1 LLLRCLAIKL
11 SIITVYKVMKI
22 RLILISKKRSSTII
36 KYSSKDVYRRPGM
49 AFALTK
55 LKISTY
61 SVVMSNKPIL
71 AIIMLYILSIMK
83 ITT

>member
-1 LLLRCLAIKL
+1 M
-11 SIITVYKVMKI
+11 IIVYEVIKI

-36 KYSSKDVYRRPGM
+36 KHSSKDVYRRLGM
-49 AFALTK
+49 AFAPIK

-61 SVVMSNKPIL
+61 SIVTSNRPIL
-71 AIIMLYILSIMK
+71 AIIMLYILSMIK